1 MYFYCLYS
9 YFERFCIVRDNLQG
23 TQVSSRKPLPIDR
36 REVNFYEFII
46 YLYIQ
51 LVVQPSF
58 GHSFS
63 KGVKWPASVHDPSHV
78 QASPRVHLSSS
89 GSAHPPLSA
98 RDRDP
103 MSARKGL
110 RSKRHHVD
118 APSPRHPQSAR
129 SEPIAEKNEKVT
141 DKPVDASSKDTS
153 SGDSPQQTPH
163 APLKSPR
170 HPASPRGATPSP
182 PPRSPKN
189 AESKRKATVGSST
202 SNLSA
207 SQSISSPKSE
217 SPSVEALRQYRT
229 SPSSISIHLAY
240 QLQFIQE
247 HLGYIMRLLCAD
259 DASCNVK
266 RSELE
271 PLNFL
276 LAVAQSF
283 HAVHDLNL
291 VDILPKAS
299 TTDRYS
305 RIDLTEWINL
315 RLRINY
321 YLYSTNVSELRLE
334 GLEAVL
340 SAYPSKNLVKRPI
353 SVIGIHQQTIL
364 RTDPES
370 IISRNSPSDVSVPID
385 STVDGRY
392 ARVKNCN
399 SSYIYLLCP
408 LSCMKVEN
416 CTDSIIVVGAVSSLI
431 SIENC
436 KDTTIIAACKSIQIS
451 NCERCTFYLMTST
464 PPLILANNYDLQ
476 FGPYCTH
483 YRSLDRHV
491 TEAGLDISYN
501 LWNQPVLFLIELL
514 KDYQPSVIPVG
525 SSRHPVKAAISKL
538 EKQAFSLVAPDNFS
552 PFRVPFEL
560 HGPTKQIPFPL
571 PSDYQLALE
580 DHTEEA
586 ILLKKE
592 LDRLIQDKKRQ
603 AQVQSAVRTHFEKWL
618 AETGAL
624 QQIEDL
630 VKLQIQ

>member
-1 MYFYCLYS
+1 MS
-9 YFERFCIVRDNLQG
+9 
-23 TQVSSRKPLPIDR
+23 TRKPLPIDR

-51 LVVQPSF
+51 LIVQPSF
-58 GHSFS
+58 GYAFS
-63 KGVKWPASVHDPSHV
+63 KGVKWPANGSDSLPV

-89 GSAHPPLSA
+89 GSVHPPLSA

-110 RSKRHHVD
+110 RGKRHHVD
-118 APSPRHPQSAR
+118 APSPRHPHSAR
-129 SEPIAEKNEKVT
+129 SEPIAEKNEKAAE
-141 DKPVDASSKDTS
+141 KASESGSKDTS
-153 SGDSPQQTPH
+153 SGDSPQLTPQGTT
-163 APLKSPR
+163 KNSPR
-170 HPASPRGATPSP
+170 HSASPRGATPSP

-189 AESKRKATVGSST
+189 NDTKRKSTVGSST

-207 SQSISSPKSE
+207 SQSVPSPKPE
-217 SPSVEALRQYRT
+217 SPSFEALRMHRLN
-229 SPSSISIHLAY
+229 PSAVSVPLAL

-247 HLGYIMRLLCAD
+247 HLGYILRLLCAD
-259 DASCNVK
+259 DQSCNVK

-283 HAVHDLNL
+283 YAVHDLNL
-291 VDILPKAS
+291 VDVLPKAS

-305 RIDLTEWINL
+305 RIDLAEWINL
-315 RLRINY
+315 RLRINH
-321 YLYSTNVSELRLE
+321 YLYSTNASELRLE
-334 GLEAVL
+334 GLETVL
-340 SAYPSKNLVKRPI
+340 STYPTKNLVKRPI
-353 SVIGIHQQTIL
+353 SVINIHQQTIL
-364 RTDPES
+364 RADPES
-370 IISRNSPSDVSVPID
+370 IISRNSPSDVTVPLD

-392 ARVKNCN
+392 ARIKNCN

-408 LSCMKVEN
+408 VSCLKVEN
-416 CTDSIIVVGAVSSLI
+416 CSDSIVVVGAVSSLI
-431 SIENC
+431 SVENC
-436 KDTTIIAACKSIQIS
+436 KDTTIITACKSIQIS

-491 TEAGLDISYN
+491 AEAGLDASYN
-501 LWNQPVLFLIELL
+501 LWNQPILFLVELL

-525 SSRHPVKAAISKL
+525 SSRHPLKAAISKL

-592 LDRLIQDKKRQ
+592 LDRLIQDKKKQ
-603 AQVQSAVRTHFEKWL
+603 AHVQSAVRSHFEKWL